1 MPQFTGGPSV
11 RVSANT
17 SIEVKWITDVAW
29 FGKIEVFTNPDGTG
43 APVLTKQCLDGGL
56 NPLAATN
63 QSCTVPIGPV
73 LQADTQY
80 FVRVTASDPTQ
91 VSGDFGTLAPHP
103 PVFSGAQVVT
113 SVAAASV
120 TTTGAT
126 IAWRANVPGFGKVS
140 FSSPTQTSTVEDTN
154 NLTDHALE
162 LVNLTAGTTY
172 NYKVCNRHAIDGDE
186 LVSATG
192 SFKTAEQQTTTT
204 VHFSEPHAEP
214 RVIPTGQTTS
224 VSIRT
229 KNQGQVIGGILV
241 GFNVDPASAGGGTL
255 SAASV
260 TTDANGVA
268 TIQLTGNARGLVQ
281 ISVSAPNA
289 TNSPFVIP
297 VVIK

>member
-1 MPQFTGGPSV
+1 MPQFTGGPSI
-11 RVSANT
+11 RVSAN
-17 SIEVKWITDVAW
+17 SSVEIKWVTDVAW
-29 FGKIEVFTNPDGTG
+29 FGKIEVFTDANGAG
-43 APVLTKQCLDGGL
+43 APVLTKQCLDGAL
-56 NPLAATN
+56 NPVAATT
-63 QSCTVPIGPV
+63 QSCTVPVGPV

-91 VSGDFGTLAPHP
+91 NNADVITPVPLP
-103 PVFSGAQVVT
+103 PVFSGTQVIS

-126 IAWRANVPGFGKVS
+126 IAWRSNVPGFGKVS
-140 FSSPTQTSTVEDTN
+140 FSSPTQTSTVEDN
-154 NLTDHALE
+154 FNITDHALD
-162 LVNLTAGTTY
+162 LVNLAAGTTY
-172 NYKVCNRHAIDGDE
+172 NFKVSNCHAVDGDE

-192 SFKTAEQQTTTT
+192 SFTTAEQQTTTT

-214 RVIPTGQTTS
+214 RVIPSGQTTS

-255 SAASV
+255 SAVSA